1 MAKKD
6 KDTRDR
12 FVKNSEDLK
21 RIAAASDK
29 KLGEMRDKANKQAV
43 RELKEFRGQTIKQ
56 KKRCSRPKN

>member
-21 RIAAASDK
+21 RIAVASDK

-43 RELKEFRGQTIKQ
+43 RELK
-56 KKRCSRPKN
+56 